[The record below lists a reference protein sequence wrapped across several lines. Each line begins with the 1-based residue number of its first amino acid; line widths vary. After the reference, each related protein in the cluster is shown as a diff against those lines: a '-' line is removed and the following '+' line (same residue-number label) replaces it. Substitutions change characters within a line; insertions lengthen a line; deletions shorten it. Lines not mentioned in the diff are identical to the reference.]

1 MGQNRGH
8 PEPFPG
14 FRMRLLAFGIN
25 HHTAP
30 VGIREKAAFASDKL
44 IGALHEVTGNGVAD
58 EAAIVSTCNRTE
70 LYCGLESAHEDVVI
84 DWFCH
89 YHHLNRSDIHP
100 YLYRHPDQAAV
111 KHAFRVAAGLDS
123 MILGEPQVLGQMKEA
138 FATAHKA
145 GATGKILN
153 RLFQQTFTVAKQ
165 VRTDTAIGASAVSV
179 ASAAVRLARQI
190 FSKMSEQ
197 TVMLIGAGDMIE
209 LCARH
214 LKEQGIGH
222 MIVANRT
229 VERARQVATLFS
241 AEAISLAEM
250 PARLSDADIVISST
264 ASQLPI
270 LGKGAVESA
279 LKARKHRP
287 IFMLD
292 IAVPRDI
299 ETEVGELED
308 IYLYTIDDL
317 KEVVQEN
324 MESRQEAA
332 LEAEKIIDTRVVD
345 FMQWVKSLDAVPTIR
360 ALRESADALR
370 ESEVEHARQR
380 LAHGDDPAKVI
391 EHLARA
397 LTNKFTH
404 TPTDVLR
411 KADHEGNKALLE
423 AARRL
428 FDLNEE

>member
-1 MGQNRGH
+1 
-8 PEPFPG
+8 
-14 FRMRLLAFGIN
+14 MRLLAFGIN

-30 VGIREKAAFASDKL
+30 VDIREKAAFASDKL
-44 IGALHEVTGNGVAD
+44 IGALHDVTGSGGAN

-70 LYCGLESAHEDVVI
+70 LYCGLESAREDEVI
-84 DWFCH
+84 NWFCH
-89 YHHLNRSDIHP
+89 YHRLNRSDIHP

-123 MILGEPQVLGQMKEA
+123 MILGEPQILGQMKEA

-190 FSKMSEQ
+190 FSKLSEQ
-197 TVMLIGAGDMIE
+197 TVLLIGAGDMIE

-229 VERARQVATLFS
+229 VERAQQVAAVFG

-250 PARLSDADIVISST
+250 PTRLSDADIVISST

-287 IFMLD
+287 IFMVD

-299 ETEVGELED
+299 EAEVGELND
-308 IYLYTIDDL
+308 VYLYSIDDL
-317 KEVVQEN
+317 REVVQEN
-324 MESRQEAA
+324 MESRQDAA
-332 LEAEKIIDTRVVD
+332 REAEEIIDTQVVD

-370 ESEVEHARQR
+370 EAEVERARRR

-391 EHLARA
+391 EQLARA

-411 KADHEGNKALLE
+411 KADHDGNKALLE

-428 FDLNEE
+428 FDLNED